1 MNPVLGKQKIARMS
15 DSEALELMYNWSF
28 WARPNQIP
36 PSGVDWNTWLICT
49 GRGWGKTRTG
59 AEWVRW
65 LAESGK
71 FGRIALV
78 GATAADVRDI
88 MIEGDSGIKAICPP
102 WNYPNYE
109 PSKRRLTWPNGVR
122 AIAYSAEEPAR
133 LRGPQ
138 HHAAWADEL
147 ASWKYPETYD
157 MLLLGLRLGVKPR
170 VVVTTTPKP
179 IKIIREL
186 VKDDT
191 TTVTTGSTF
200 ENRANLAKTFLN
212 EVTKKYEGTR
222 LGRQELYAEIL
233 EDVEGAL
240 WNRDMLESVRVSTVP
255 DMKRIVVAVD
265 PSVSNNENSAETGI
279 IVVGLGVDGN
289 GYIIDDK
296 SMVGSPDE
304 WSSEVIALY
313 NKHKADR
320 IVVEVN
326 QGGDLVETVLRTKF
340 TRAPIKKVHASRGK
354 QTRAEPVVALYE
366 QKRVKHIG
374 FFPFLEDQLCSWI
387 PGVSKSPDR
396 MDALVWGITSL
407 MLENE
412 PTLRVRRL

>member
-1 MNPVLGKQKIARMS
+1 MVAR
-15 DSEALELMYNWSF
+15 
-28 WARPNQIP
+28 
-36 PSGVDWNTWLICT
+36 
-49 GRGWGKTRTG
+49 
-59 AEWVRW
+59 
-65 LAESGK
+65 
-71 FGRIALV
+71 
-78 GATAADVRDI
+78 
-88 MIEGDSGIKAICPP
+88 GI
-102 WNYPNYE
+102 
-109 PSKRRLTWPNGVR
+109 RRLTWPNGVR

-157 MLLLGLRLGVKPR
+157 MLLLGLRLGVNPR